1 MTGKHRIIIK
11 NAYIKYDFTIYRNIT
26 IIRGDSATGK
36 TTLVNMIRTYNEQE
50 DVGISVQSDVPI
62 ETVYGRN
69 WKKQLDE
76 IANSIIF
83 IDEQSRF
90 IKSKEFAD
98 AIKGSDNYFV
108 LITREKLS
116 ELPYSITEI
125 YGIRC
130 GGEYAHLIGEYTQN
144 EFYRIYS
151 ERPSVEFV
159 PDVIITEDSGAGY
172 DFWCEICKN
181 AKCESARGKSNVIA
195 RLKELSQ
202 SGQRFLTIV
211 DGAAYGPEME
221 EMIQYIRYT
230 NSNVELYAPESF
242 EYLLLTSKLFNS
254 SDIDRKCKYTEEYA
268 DSKEYMSWEQFYTEL
283 IIKETRDMPSQYNKK
298 KLNAYYLSERNRSI
312 ILQEIPEILRMGI
325 KVE

>member
-1 MTGKHRIIIK
+1 M
-11 NAYIKYDFTIYRNIT
+11 
-26 IIRGDSATGK
+26 
-36 TTLVNMIRTYNEQE
+36 
-50 DVGISVQSDVPI
+50 
-62 ETVYGRN
+62 
-69 WKKQLDE
+69 
-76 IANSIIF
+76 
-83 IDEQSRF
+83 
-90 IKSKEFAD
+90 
-98 AIKGSDNYFV
+98 
-108 LITREKLS
+108 
-116 ELPYSITEI
+116 
-125 YGIRC
+125 
-130 GGEYAHLIGEYTQN
+130 
-144 EFYRIYS
+144 
-151 ERPSVEFV
+151 

-312 ILQEIPEILRMGI
+312 IRQEIPEILRMGI